1 MLVAKREQVSHS
13 WDIFK
18 NGGENL
24 FLSDFFL
31 LYRFFF
37 FFVKRLK
44 VEEYYLSHMF
54 DSECHDVAKHL
65 S

>member
-37 FFVKRLK
+37 FFCEK
-44 VEEYYLSHMF
+44 VEG
-54 DSECHDVAKHL
+54 
-65 S
+65 